1 MGDGSFFYADLRGRM
16 SCRFVSVDGKDVIK
30 TR

>member
-1 MGDGSFFYADLRGRM
+1 MGTAPFFYADLRGRM
-16 SCRFVSVDGKDVIK
+16 SGRFVSVGGKDVIK